1 MSGSIDP
8 VWLSE
13 AQVRMLHAETLRL
26 FGGAVGLRDAAML
39 DSALG
44 RPKDKWRY
52 DPVTSVFSLAAAYG
66 FGIAR
71 NHPFVDGNKRTA
83 LLAMRAF
90 LFLNGYHLTPD
101 EIETVTVVEGLAA
114 GTVDEASVANW
125 IESNT
130 VERGRE

>member
-1 MSGSIDP
+1 MTGSNDP

-13 AQVRMLHAETLRL
+13 AQIRMLHAETLRL
-26 FGGAVGLRDAAML
+26 FGGALGLRDEAML

-44 RPKDKWRY
+44 RPKNKWRY
-52 DPVTSVFSLAAAYG
+52 DPGTSVFGLAAAYG

-71 NHPFVDGNKRTA
+71 NHPFIDGNKRTA

-90 LFLNGYHLTPD
+90 LFLNGHQLTPD

-114 GTVDEASVANW
+114 GTVDEASVESW

-130 VERGRE
+130 VERGTW